1 MAFKMKGYSAFNM
14 KTESNK
20 NSKNKKDYTPPSPKE
35 QIRLAKIA
43 SEKSGKDLRY
53 DARLSKIDGAHR
65 FS

>member
-1 MAFKMKGYSAFNM
+1 MAFKMAGFSGFKEN
-14 KTESNK
+14 ENK
-20 NSKNKKDYTPPSPKE
+20 EEYKVPSPEE

-53 DARLSKIDGAHR
+53 DARLSTMGGAHR